1 MIFALA
7 DFLQWKLRR
16 GRYGERQTSVMG
28 LGFEGTP
35 PRAVVS
41 TMMPGD
47 LIFTQRLNR
56 WFSWMMMYFASSSI
70 DHCALYTGNGTV
82 VHVTFSG
89 TSEDPLRY
97 VAKGA
102 RVIVCRPL
110 DPRQMADCRAREPG
124 WVTRFFHRYPAKV
137 QLTWAAVEFVL
148 GFYPER
154 FRWRFL
160 GDLVVLAAVVDL
172 ALWKMVHFPVLSAL
186 VLPLL
191 GIALFNQLRWF
202 VRRLRKRPPPLPA
215 SHPDLLTRPFFK
227 GGGLM
232 LTRIGPIVIGPFGT
246 LPLRAVQAIA
256 RAAPDQE
263 ESSETA
269 ELREWFREMLVRL
282 DALGEPEADPTNA

>member
-1 MIFALA
+1 MIFAMS

-35 PRAVVS
+35 PGDVVRI
-41 TMMPGD
+41 MLPGD

-56 WFSWMMMYFASSSI
+56 WFSWMMMYFASSSV
-70 DHCALYTGNGTV
+70 DHCALYAGNGTV
-82 VHVTFSG
+82 AHVTFSG
-89 TSEDPLRY
+89 TSQDPLRY
-97 VAKGA
+97 ITKGA

-110 DPRQMADCRAREPG
+110 DLRLMGEGETREPT
-124 WVTRFFHRYPAKV
+124 WTTRFFHRYPAKV
-137 QLTWAAVEFVL
+137 QLTWAAVEFAL

-160 GDLVVLAAVVDL
+160 GDLIVLAVVVDL
-172 ALWKMVHFPVLSAL
+172 ALWKIAHFPTFSLL

-191 GIALFNQLRWF
+191 SIALFNQLRWLI
-202 VRRLRKRPPPLPA
+202 RRLRKRPPPLPG
-215 SHPDLLTRPFFK
+215 SHPDLLMRPFFK

-256 RAAPDQE
+256 RAAPEDE

-269 ELREWFREMLVRL
+269 AMRDWFREMLVRL
-282 DALGEPEADPTNA
+282 DALGEPEAAA